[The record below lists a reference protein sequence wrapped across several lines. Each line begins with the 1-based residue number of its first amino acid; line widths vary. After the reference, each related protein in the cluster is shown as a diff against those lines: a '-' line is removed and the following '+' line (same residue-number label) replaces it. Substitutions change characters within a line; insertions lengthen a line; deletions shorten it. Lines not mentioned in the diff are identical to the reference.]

1 MLIDPGLDDRSR
13 VNIYIPGENTT
24 TDILPYNLEA
34 CGCRYSQ
41 WQKIVLLN
49 SDILV
54 KYLCETKIEIS

>member
-1 MLIDPGLDDRSR
+1 MIDLEL
-13 VNIYIPGENTT
+13 IYIPGENTT

-41 WQKIVLLN
+41 WQKIALLN

-54 KYLCETKIEIS
+54 KYLCKTQIEIS